1 MLAGLTFPVEGVEGG
16 RTGSYAGAQVQV
28 AHQADTLIVVIQ
40 LSSNRA
46 WLNTVAAAGGF
57 ILVEALLT
65 LGQTPASGT
74 AFATEGA
81 GGCCSV
87 VELASI
93 AALHAPAVHLD
104 QLVSTHI
111 AQIHGSTAAI
121 TTGITFQ
128 AGEAS
133 VQVVQRALGHTVPVE
148 GLEII
153 RTSQTVGG
161 RP

>member
-46 WLNTVAAAGGF
+46 WLNTDAVAGGV
-57 ILVEALLT
+57 ILVESLLT
-65 LGQTPASGT
+65 LGGTPASG
-74 AFATEGA
+74 AASSTEGT
-81 GGCCSV
+81 GGCCSI
-87 VELASI
+87 VELARI
-93 AALHAPAVHLD
+93 ASLHTSAIYLD
-104 QLVSTHI
+104 QLAAAHI

-148 GLEII
+148 GLEVISA
-153 RTSQTVGG
+153 SQTVGG

>member
-16 RTGSYAGAQVQV
+16 RTGSHAGAQVQV
-28 AHQADTLIVVIQ
+28 PHQADTLIVVIQ
-40 LSSNRA
+40 LGSN
-46 WLNTVAAAGGF
+46 WTWPNTVAVAGGF
-57 ILVEALLT
+57 ILVEALLA
-65 LGQTPASGT
+65 LGGTPASGT
-74 AFATEGA
+74 ASSTEGT

-93 AALHAPAVHLD
+93 AALHASAVHLD

-111 AQIHGSTAAI
+111 AQVHGSTAAI

-148 GLEII
+148 GLEVI
-153 RTSQTVGG
+153 SAS
-161 RP
+161 